1 MGSLLLLV
9 KLVSWA
15 GAQPTSLCLYLGSRM
30 ECTECSNP
38 MVLPNVNEQYF
49 YHAKTLTSL
58 KAPYFSST
66 LSYCITLCGLPLLL
80 TLKI

>member
-15 GAQPTSLCLYLGSRM
+15 GAQPTSLCLHLGSRM
-30 ECTECSNP
+30 ECTECPNP
-38 MVLPNVNEQYF
+38 MVLPNVNEQYVF
-49 YHAKTLTSL
+49 RAKTLTSL
-58 KAPYFSST
+58 KAPHFGSPPRYF
-66 LSYCITLCGLPLLL
+66 ITLCGLPLLL